1 MLSAVLVRSSTV
13 LVLLSIAYL
22 SKNSLNLISYSYE
35 FLQHTRREGI
45 ANDTLEDVERAF
57 VHPNL
62 VASVEGNDD
71 IDVSDGIGN

>member
-1 MLSAVLVRSSTV
+1 MSTICRFSPKFNSFSSTFYR
-13 LVLLSIAYL
+13 LSFQEYIESDKL
-22 SKNSLNLISYSYE
+22 
-35 FLQHTRREGI
+35 FLWIYTRREGI

>member
-1 MLSAVLVRSSTV
+1 
-13 LVLLSIAYL
+13 
-22 SKNSLNLISYSYE
+22 LNLINHYCE
-35 FLQHTRREGI
+35 FPQHTHREGI